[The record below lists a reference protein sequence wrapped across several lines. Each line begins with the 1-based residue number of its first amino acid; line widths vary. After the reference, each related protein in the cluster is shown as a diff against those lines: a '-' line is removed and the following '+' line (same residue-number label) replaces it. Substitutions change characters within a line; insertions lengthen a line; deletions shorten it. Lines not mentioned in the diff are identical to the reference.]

1 MMDRLFNTALDLAE
15 RGRLPDFVVR
25 EGIRQLCRQRLRE
38 VSAGTDADQRAAYG
52 ELLREMTTGP
62 VAPVPDQANAQ
73 HYEAPVELF
82 ERALG
87 PHLKYSSGYWP
98 DGVTTLADAE
108 AAALARTCDHAAL
121 ADGQDVL
128 ELGCGWGS
136 LSLWMAER
144 YPASRIVGVSNS
156 HRQRTFIL
164 DRAAARG
171 LANLEVITADMND
184 FATSQRFDRV
194 VSVEMFEH
202 MRNYEELLRRISG
215 WLAPDGALF
224 IHIFCHRQFAY
235 PYATEGSGN
244 WLGRHFFT
252 GGLMPSA
259 ALLRDF
265 QQHVHIS
272 QQWDWDGT
280 HYARTANAWLANL
293 DAHRDEL
300 TPVFERHYG
309 AADAARWFG
318 RWRMFFMAC
327 AELWGYDQ
335 GREWH
340 VGHYRLEPGGAGSL
354 RAEGTA
360 A

>member
-1 MMDRLFNTALDLAE
+1 MIDRLFDAAIDLAE
-15 RGRLPDFVVR
+15 RGRLPDRV
-25 EGIRQLCRQRLRE
+25 IRQGVRRLCRQRLRE
-38 VSAGTDADQRAAYG
+38 VSTGTESDQRGAYDT
-52 ELLREMTTGP
+52 LLQGMAHGP

-98 DGVTTLADAE
+98 DGVTTLAAAE
-108 AAALARTCDHAAL
+108 AAALALTCDHAAL
-121 ADGQDVL
+121 TDGQDVL

-136 LSLWMAER
+136 LTLWMAER
-144 YPASRIVGVSNS
+144 YPTSRILGVSNS
-156 HRQRTFIL
+156 HRQRAFIL
-164 DRAAARG
+164 DRAATRG
-171 LANLEVITADMND
+171 LSNLEIVTADMNE
-184 FATSQRFDRV
+184 FTTPRRFDRV

-202 MRNYEELLRRISG
+202 MRNYAELLRRISG
-215 WLAPDGALF
+215 WLTPDGSLF

-259 ALLRDF
+259 SLLRDF
-265 QQHVHIS
+265 QQHVHVT
-272 QQWDWDGT
+272 QQWQWNGL

-293 DAHRDEL
+293 DAHREAL
-300 TPVFERHYG
+300 RPVFERHYG
-309 AADAARWFG
+309 AADADRWFG

-327 AELWGYDQ
+327 AELWGYDD
-335 GREWH
+335 GREWQ
-340 VGHYRLEPGGAGSL
+340 VGHYRLDRGGAGER
-354 RAEGTA
+354 RASGEA